1 MFENFTEFGE
11 SPNLEL
17 PDNNM
22 SEVEIINL
30 VINKIAMAN
39 KNVQNILL
47 MDEVSPNRF
56 EEDNEEKNVSD
67 WSNLIVSKDN
77 IGKAVVFFS
86 IAFLILCRCI

>member
-1 MFENFTEFGE
+1 
-11 SPNLEL
+11 
-17 PDNNM
+17 M

-30 VINKIAMAN
+30 LINKIAMVN

-67 WSNLIVSKDN
+67 WSDLIGYEP
-77 IGKAVVFFS
+77 I
-86 IAFLILCRCI
+86 LI

>member
-17 PDNNM
+17 PDNYM

-77 IGKAVVFFS
+77 IGN
-86 IAFLILCRCI
+86 AFLILCTCT